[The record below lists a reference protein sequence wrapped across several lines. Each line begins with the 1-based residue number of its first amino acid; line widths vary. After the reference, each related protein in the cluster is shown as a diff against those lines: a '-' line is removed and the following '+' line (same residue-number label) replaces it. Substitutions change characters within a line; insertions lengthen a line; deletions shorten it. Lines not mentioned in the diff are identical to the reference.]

1 MENGEIKVLLVAV
14 SEYHINAVDLPLC
27 KNDLIEMKKA
37 LTTGLKV
44 DPMNISIC
52 GWSGIVLKQD
62 FILAVNNI
70 SNQIK
75 ENDTFIIYF
84 SGHGN
89 NACFAFSDDIIL
101 YDDFL
106 DLVKNVNSKNKI
118 IMLDCCKS
126 GSFNIENV
134 PRTSLEESL
143 DRFVG
148 RGFAVM
154 ASSGA
159 NQNSGFDFER
169 SMSMY
174 TSFLCDALCNK
185 FLIKRGKKS
194 LEDINRDI
202 YYRIE
207 CAKRKGIDV
216 TQPIFRS
223 SIVGTIYFELGDY
236 KPYEVSRIYEETDKY
251 IIYEVKPLHNVEA
264 KRFAVK
270 VIMRHRPYSMSEV
283 AELFDEVKNKILY
296 CDVYKNEN
304 FERIYRGSPANIIFG
319 YFGNDEEDLKNCNFE
334 YRAIWVDESQNKSF
348 LEGGVEFGD
357 IKIIENPSYELN
369 RDLME
374 PQISSEEA
382 KEMTRKCTSRMI
394 TLAEKYIALF
404 REYKNEELKEEDL
417 IEKGT
422 SIGVEMTK
430 LYLESTDYPN
440 PPTNLRD
447 WSQKHMELVSTIHNL
462 SLYYNKKNVGIWDKT
477 SRITLFEND
486 IRQYEMVLESLRDI
500 DSSINA

>member
-14 SEYHINAVDLPLC
+14 SEYQINAAPLPLC

-37 LTTGLKV
+37 LICGLKV

-52 GWSGIVLKQD
+52 GRSGIVLKQD

-126 GSFNIENV
+126 GSFDIDNV
-134 PRTSLEESL
+134 PRTSLEESIES
-143 DRFVG
+143 FVG

-169 SMSMY
+169 KMSLY
-174 TSFLCDALCNK
+174 TRFLCDALCNK

-194 LEDINRDI
+194 LEDINRDV

-207 CAKRKGIDV
+207 CAKRKGVEV

-223 SIVGTIYFELGDY
+223 SIVGTIYFDLGGY
-236 KPYEVSRIYEETDKY
+236 NPYEVIRIYEETDKY
-251 IIYEVKPLHNVEA
+251 IIYEVEPLHNVEA
-264 KRFAVK
+264 KRYVVK
-270 VIMRHRPYSMSEV
+270 VIMRHRPFSMSEV
-283 AELFDEVKNKILY
+283 AELFGEVKNKIMY
-296 CDVYKNEN
+296 CEVYKNEN

-319 YFGNDEEDLKNCNFE
+319 YFGNDEEDLKNSNFE
-334 YRAIWVDESQNKSF
+334 YRAIWVDESHKKDF
-348 LEGGVEFGD
+348 WKDGIEFGD
-357 IKIIENPSYELN
+357 IKIIENPSYEIV
-369 RDLME
+369 RDSMK
-374 PQISSEEA
+374 PQISFEEA
-382 KEMTRKCTSRMI
+382 IEMTRKCTSKMVA
-394 TLAEKYIALF
+394 LAEKYIALF
-404 REYKNEELKEEDL
+404 REYRNNELREEDL

-422 SIGVEMTK
+422 SIGKEMTK

-447 WSQKHMELVSTIHNL
+447 WSQKHMELVCTIHNL
-462 SLYYNKKNVGIWDKT
+462 SLYYNKKSVDIWDKT

-486 IRQYEMVLESLRDI
+486 ITQYEMELESLRDI